1 MDSAVSPAVSVLDLL
16 AGKWVSQAIS
26 VAAELGVADEL
37 GAGPRSVGDLAAAC
51 GADPDSL
58 YRLLRALASV
68 GVFAE
73 DDGGRFAN
81 TPLSDALRADAPGSM
96 RSMAMMFGG
105 RPAWDAWG
113 EFRRSVRTGE
123 CAFKSV
129 HGAYAFDYMK
139 DNPQFG
145 RIFGEAMTAFSAQEV
160 DAVHAAFDF
169 SGVPTL
175 VDIAGGHGAFLL
187 SALEKNPGQRG
198 ILFDQPEVIELAR
211 ANVAGSPAAARCA
224 LVAGDFFSEVPAG
237 DGYVLKHILHDWN
250 DDLATKIL
258 DTIHRAAK
266 PGARVFVIDAVIGQ
280 GNSPGFAK
288 LLDLEMLVLFNGG
301 RERTRSAM
309 EKLFAAAGFRLLR
322 VVPTHSLMHVIEAER
337 L

>member
-1 MDSAVSPAVSVLDLL
+1 MDNAGSPAVSVLDLL

-26 VAAELGVADEL
+26 VAAELGVADQL
-37 GAGPRSVGDLAAAC
+37 GAGPRSVDDLAAAC
-51 GADPDSL
+51 GAHSDSL

-68 GVFAE
+68 GVFTE
-73 DDGGRFAN
+73 DDRGRFAN
-81 TPLSDALRADAPGSM
+81 TALSDTLRCDAPGSM

-113 EFRRSVRTGE
+113 EFRSSIRTGE

-129 HGAYAFDYMK
+129 YGAYAFDYMK
-139 DNPQFG
+139 GDPQFG
-145 RIFGEAMTAFSAQEV
+145 QIFGEAMTAFSAQEL

-175 VDIAGGHGAFLL
+175 VDVAGGHGAFLL
-187 SALEKNPGQRG
+187 SSLEKNPAQRG

-211 ANVAGSPAAARCA
+211 DKISGSPAAARCS
-224 LVAGDFFSEVPAG
+224 LVAGDFFADVPAG

-258 DTIHRAAK
+258 NTIHRAAK
-266 PGARVFVIDAVIGQ
+266 PGAKVFVIDAVIEH
-280 GNSPGFAK
+280 GNHPGFAK

-309 EKLFAAAGFRLLR
+309 EKLFAAAGFRLQR